1 MLESAI
7 HRGVVI
13 GRFQPFHNG
22 HLLLIRQILRECN
35 EVLIVVGSAQR
46 NYTIANPFTA
56 GERILMIRKSLIEG
70 GVDVSKTII
79 IPLIDIEDNAMWFPM
94 LVSMLPPFD
103 IIYSGNR
110 LVVSLAS
117 SYLEV
122 RSPKFVRKKHYNGS
136 YIRHRILSGQKWSNL
151 VSKSVFDI
159 ICSIDGINRIKKI
172 GKHENLEYRKLP
184 YLQKGTSSNN
194 KRQNKT
200 ANVGYAGKPTKLRTQ
215 ST

>member
-1 MLESAI
+1 MLKKAS

-22 HLLLIRQILRECN
+22 HLLLVRQILRECN
-35 EVLIVVGSAQR
+35 EVLIVVGSAQL
-46 NYTIANPFTA
+46 NYTFTNPFTA

-70 GVDVSKTII
+70 GVDVSKII
-79 IPLIDIEDNAMWFPM
+79 TIPLVDIENNAMWFPM
-94 LVSMLPPFD
+94 LISMLPPFD

-117 SYLEV
+117 SHLEV
-122 RSPKFVRKKHYNGS
+122 RSPRFVRKKCYNGT
-136 YIRHRILSGQKWSNL
+136 YIRRRILRGQKWSNL

-184 YLQKGTSSNN
+184 CLQKGTSSNN
-194 KRQNKT
+194 KWQNKT
-200 ANVGYAGKPTKLRTQ
+200 ANVGYAGRPIKLRT
-215 ST
+215 

>member
-70 GVDVSKTII
+70 GVDVSKIII

-194 KRQNKT
+194 KGQNKT
-200 ANVGYAGKPTKLRTQ
+200 ANVGYAGKPIKLRT
-215 ST
+215 

>member
-7 HRGVVI
+7 HRGVII

-35 EVLIVVGSAQR
+35 EVLIVVGSAQQ
-46 NYTIANPFTA
+46 NYTFANPFTA

-70 GVDVSKTII
+70 GVDISKIII
-79 IPLIDIEDNAMWFPM
+79 IPLVDIDDNAMWFPM

-103 IIYSGNR
+103 IIYSGNL

-122 RSPKFVRKKHYNGS
+122 RSPKFVRKKHYNGT

-159 ICSIDGINRIKKI
+159 ICNIDGISRIKKI
-172 GKHENLEYRKLP
+172 GKHENLEHRKLP
-184 YLQKGTSSNN
+184 YLQKGT
-194 KRQNKT
+194 
-200 ANVGYAGKPTKLRTQ
+200 
-215 ST
+215 

>member
-70 GVDVSKTII
+70 GVDVSKIII

-110 LVVSLAS
+110 LVVSLAT

-136 YIRHRILSGQKWSNL
+136 YIRHRILSGQKWNNL

-159 ICSIDGINRIKKI
+159 IRSIDGINRIKKI

-200 ANVGYAGKPTKLRTQ
+200 ANVGYAGKPTKLRT
-215 ST
+215 

>member
-35 EVLIVVGSAQR
+35 EALIVVGSAQR
-46 NYTIANPFTA
+46 NYTFANPFTA

-70 GVDVSKTII
+70 GVDVSKIII

-103 IIYSGNR
+103 IIYSGNQ

-117 SYLEV
+117 SHLEV

-172 GKHENLEYRKLP
+172 GKHENLEYHKLS
-184 YLQKGTSSNN
+184 YLHKSTSSNN
-194 KRQNKT
+194 MSQNKAT
-200 ANVGYAGKPTKLRTQ
+200 NVGYGEIPTKLRT
-215 ST
+215 

>member
-70 GVDVSKTII
+70 GVDVSKIII

-194 KRQNKT
+194 KGQNKT
-200 ANVGYAGKPTKLRTQ
+200 ANVGYAGKPTKLRT
-215 ST
+215 

>member
-7 HRGVVI
+7 HRGVVV

-22 HLLLIRQILRECN
+22 HLLLVRQILRECN
-35 EVLIVVGSAQR
+35 EALIVVGSAQR
-46 NYTIANPFTA
+46 NYTFANPFTA

-70 GVDVSKTII
+70 GVDVSKIII
-79 IPLIDIEDNAMWFPM
+79 IPLIDIEDNSMWFPM

-110 LVVSLAS
+110 LVISLAS

-122 RSPKFVRKKHYNGS
+122 RSPKFVRKKHYNGT
-136 YIRHRILSGQKWSNL
+136 YIRHRILTGQKWSNL

-159 ICSIDGINRIKKI
+159 IYSIDGINRIKKI
-172 GKHENLEYRKLP
+172 GMHKNLEYHKLP
-184 YLQKGTSSNN
+184 Y
-194 KRQNKT
+194 
-200 ANVGYAGKPTKLRTQ
+200 P
-215 ST
+215 

>member
-1 MLESAI
+1 MLKKAS

-70 GVDVSKTII
+70 GVDVSKIII

-200 ANVGYAGKPTKLRTQ
+200 ANVGYAGKPTKLRT
-215 ST
+215 

>member
-70 GVDVSKTII
+70 GVDVSKIII

-194 KRQNKT
+194 KGQNKT
-200 ANVGYAGKPTKLRTQ
+200 ANVGYAGKPTKLT
-215 ST
+215 T

>member
-70 GVDVSKTII
+70 GVDVSKIII

-110 LVVSLAS
+110 LVVSLAT

-136 YIRHRILSGQKWSNL
+136 YIRHRILSGQKWNNL

-159 ICSIDGINRIKKI
+159 IRSIDGINRIKKI
-172 GKHENLEYRKLP
+172 
-184 YLQKGTSSNN
+184 
-194 KRQNKT
+194 RQPMLVMQ
-200 ANVGYAGKPTKLRTQ
+200 ANQQNSGLRVH
-215 ST
+215 S

>member
-1 MLESAI
+1 MLESTI

-22 HLLLIRQILRECN
+22 HLFLIRQILRECN
-35 EVLIVVGSAQR
+35 EVLIVVGSAQQ
-46 NYTIANPFTA
+46 NYTFANPFTA

-70 GVDVSKTII
+70 GVNVSKIII

-103 IIYSGNR
+103 IIYSGNQ
-110 LVVSLAS
+110 LVVSRAS

-136 YIRHRILSGQKWSNL
+136 YIRHRILSGQNWSNL

-172 GKHENLEYRKLP
+172 GKHENLEYYKLS
-184 YLQKGTSSNN
+184 YLQKRTSSN
-194 KRQNKT
+194 KKGQNKT
-200 ANVGYAGKPTKLRTQ
+200 ANVGYGDIPTKLRT
-215 ST
+215 

>member
-70 GVDVSKTII
+70 GVDVSKIII

-184 YLQKGTSSNN
+184 CLQKGTSSNN
-194 KRQNKT
+194 KLQNET
-200 ANVGYAGKPTKLRTQ
+200 ANVGYAGKPIKLRT
-215 ST
+215 

>member
-110 LVVSLAS
+110 LVVSLAT

-136 YIRHRILSGQKWSNL
+136 YIRHRILSGQKWNNL

-200 ANVGYAGKPTKLRTQ
+200 ANVGYAGKPTKLRT
-215 ST
+215 

>member
-1 MLESAI
+1 MLESTI

-22 HLLLIRQILRECN
+22 HLFLIRQILRECN
-35 EVLIVVGSAQR
+35 EVLIVVGSAQQ
-46 NYTIANPFTA
+46 NYTFANPFTA

-70 GVDVSKTII
+70 GVDVSKIII

-103 IIYSGNR
+103 IIYSGNQ

-172 GKHENLEYRKLP
+172 GKHENLEYHKLS
-184 YLQKGTSSNN
+184 YLQKSTSSNN
-194 KRQNKT
+194 KGQNKT
-200 ANVGYAGKPTKLRTQ
+200 ANVGYGDIPTKLRT
-215 ST
+215 

>member
-70 GVDVSKTII
+70 GVDVSKIII

-159 ICSIDGINRIKKI
+159 ICSIDGINRIIKI

-194 KRQNKT
+194 KGQNKT
-200 ANVGYAGKPTKLRTQ
+200 ANVGYAGKPTKLRT
-215 ST
+215 